1 MTKTQRTGVWH
12 GVLAICIAAG
22 FAAAAA
28 PGVRAQAA
36 ATEKPAKVGSAAVES
51 ANVEALLVSDIHFEP
66 FWDPAKTEKLMTA
79 PVSGW
84 NAILAEPASAD
95 QAARFEEL
103 QTTCKARGA
112 DTSYALYRS
121 SLTAIHEDAKDAK
134 FVVLSGDLIAH
145 NFSCKFGA
153 TFPKATPGEYRT
165 FVEKTIEY
173 VMREMRAA
181 LPGVPVYAALG
192 NNDSDCGD
200 YELDANGAF
209 LAEIG
214 KIFSADFPANE
225 RADALRDFSAGGYY
239 NVRLPV
245 PMEHTRML
253 VLDDLFMSRQYATC
267 GGKADAAPAAAQIAW
282 LTEQLDAARRDH
294 EKVWVMSHIPPGVNP
309 YATATKVLDM
319 CAGGKPTMFLNSEA
333 LPEAMASYGDV
344 IELAMFAHTHA
355 DEMRLLKPAVGDPKG
370 GVAIK
375 MVGSISPVNG
385 NNPSFTV
392 AEVDAATA
400 QLKDYRVFVA
410 SNQTGPDASANSNA
424 GTLWSEEYDFAKTY
438 KEPAFTAATVADLVA
453 GFKADP
459 TAQSSASQS
468 YIRNYGSG
476 SGGARAIG
484 AFWQP
489 YTCALRND
497 GADAFRSCV
506 CQGGQ

>member
-1 MTKTQRTGVWH
+1 MTKTQITGVWH

-22 FAAAAA
+22 FAAT
-28 PGVRAQAA
+28 PGVWAQAA
-36 ATEKPAKVGSAAVES
+36 PQNKPEASTEKPTTAEPATKRPAD
-51 ANVEALLVSDIHFEP
+51 VEALFVSDIHFEP
-66 FWDPAKTEKLMTA
+66 FWDPAKAAKLMAA
-79 PVSGW
+79 PVGGW

-95 QAARFEEL
+95 QATRFADL

-112 DTSYALYRS
+112 DSSYALYES
-121 SLTAIHEDAKDAK
+121 SLKAIREDASGAK

-145 NFSCKFGA
+145 NFQCKFGA
-153 TFPKATPGEYRT
+153 TFPDAKPGEYRA

-173 VMREMRAA
+173 VMRELRVA

-209 LAEIG
+209 LADIG
-214 KIFSADFPANE
+214 RVLTADFPASE
-225 RADALRDFSAGGYY
+225 RANALHDFSVGGYY
-239 NVRLPV
+239 SVRLPA
-245 PMEHTRML
+245 PLKHTRIL

-267 GGKADAAPAAAQIAW
+267 GGKADPAPAAAQVAW
-282 LTEQLDAARRDH
+282 LTTQLDAARQSM

-309 YATATKVLDM
+309 YATATKVMDL
-319 CAGGKPTMFLNSEA
+319 CSGGMPQMFLNSEA
-333 LPEAMASYGDV
+333 LPDAMAEYGDV
-344 IELAMFAHTHA
+344 IALAVFAHTHM
-355 DEMRLLKPAVGDPKG
+355 DEMRLLQPMFVAGQVPA
-370 GVAIK
+370 GVAVK

-392 AEVDAATA
+392 GEVDAATA

-410 SNQTGPDASANSNA
+410 SNQTGVD
-424 GTLWSEEYDFAKTY
+424 TRWSEEYDFAKTY
-438 KEPAFTAATVADLVA
+438 NVDAFTTASVTNLVA

-476 SGGARAIG
+476 SAARALG

>member
-1 MTKTQRTGVWH
+1 MTKTQRTGAWH

-28 PGVRAQAA
+28 PGLRAQAA
-36 ATEKPAKVGSAAVES
+36 EKPAT
-51 ANVEALLVSDIHFEP
+51 VEALFVSDIHFEP
-66 FWDPAKTEKLMTA
+66 FWDPAKAAKLMAA
-79 PVSGW
+79 PVSAW
-84 NAILAEPASAD
+84 NTILAEPVSAD
-95 QAARFEEL
+95 QAARFGEL

-112 DTSYALYRS
+112 DSSYALYES
-121 SLTAIHEDAKDAK
+121 SLKAIHEDAKDAR

-145 NFSCKFGA
+145 NFQCKFETA
-153 TFPKATPGEYRT
+153 FPKATPGEYRT

-173 VMREMRAA
+173 VMRELRAA

-200 YELDANGAF
+200 YEMDANDAF
-209 LAEIG
+209 LADIG
-214 KIFSADFPANE
+214 RILTADFPAKE

-239 NVRLPV
+239 SVRLPA
-245 PMEHTRML
+245 PLGHTRML
-253 VLDDLFMSRQYATC
+253 VLDDLFMSRQYTTC
-267 GGKADAAPAAAQIAW
+267 GGKADPAPAAAQIAW
-282 LTEQLDAARRDH
+282 LEQQLIAARRSK

-309 YATATKVLDM
+309 YATATKVLDL
-319 CAGGKPTMFLNSEA
+319 CSGGKPQVFLSSEA
-333 LPEAMASYGDV
+333 LPDTMAGYGDV
-344 IELAMFAHTHA
+344 IELAIFAHTHM
-355 DEMRLLKPAVGDPKG
+355 DELRLLKPAAGDPAS

-375 MVGSISPVNG
+375 MVGSISTVNG

-410 SNQTGPDASANSNA
+410 SNQAGPDASPNSNSV
-424 GTLWSEEYDFAKTY
+424 TQWSQEYDFAKTY
-438 KEPAFTAATVADLVA
+438 NVDAFTARSVADLVA

-476 SGGARAIG
+476 NGGARAIG

-506 CQGGQ
+506 CQGSQ